1 MYIDIEQDIQLRIYL
16 QKKYLKSFLVC
27 YGLQRRCTMEI
38 SEALEEKV
46 NTLFVAGLTVFI
58 ILFWFLVIP
67 SA

>member
-1 MYIDIEQDIQLRIYL
+1 
-16 QKKYLKSFLVC
+16 
-27 YGLQRRCTMEI
+27 MEI

-46 NTLFVAGLTVFI
+46 NTLFVAGLIVFI